1 MFMSLKT
8 SNKYQLKKGDL
19 VTLSEM
25 WQNIGGERIR
35 SQWSQPIVG
44 IITEIVISAGMP
56 AGKHYA
62 HVLWDNNQ
70 HRKHYISDLKE
81 ITQEET

>member
-56 AGKHYA
+56 AGKHMPMSCGTTINIENTTL
-62 HVLWDNNQ
+62 VT
-70 HRKHYISDLKE
+70 LKK
-81 ITQEET
+81 